1 MLHRFPHQRE
11 IALYSVWLPL
21 TRELSAQLTE
31 GEKIPVSRFAAAI
44 CPLMLINVAFMQT
57 GQKNLH
63 KPGQRECYME
73 CYTSVTGP
81 KKACIKEKGVVLCH
95 CN

>member
-1 MLHRFPHQRE
+1 MSF
-11 IALYSVWLPL
+11 
-21 TRELSAQLTE
+21 
-31 GEKIPVSRFAAAI
+31 
-44 CPLMLINVAFMQT
+44 NVRNMQT